1 MEHAQKTNMLS
12 LSEFAEKLGARLVG
26 DGSKPISGINT
37 IRDADEHQVCFL
49 TSSKHLK
56 ELQQTKAAAVI
67 VAEAVEACPT
77 AQVVVDDANR
87 GLITA
92 QEIFAPKLKKWE
104 GIHPTAVIDPDAVID
119 PTAAVGPH
127 ATIAAGVQIGAHSII
142 GAGCSIGEN
151 TCIGSHTRLDSNV
164 VVYHNCRIGDACI
177 IQANSTIGATGFG
190 YSYIDG
196 QHRLIP
202 HNGGV
207 IIEDGVEIGANSCVD
222 RAKFGNTVVGAG
234 TKIDNLVM
242 IAHNV
247 QIGKLCLLAGQV
259 GIAGSTKIG
268 NGVVLAGQSGVT
280 DNVTIGDGV
289 VITAKSVAMS
299 DIPAGQ
305 TVMGRRAQPI
315 NDELRCAGIYQRL
328 PELSKQVKELAKKV
342 EKLDAAKDD

>member
-1 MEHAQKTNMLS
+1 MLL
-12 LSEFAEKLGARLVG
+12 LSEFAEKLGARLIG

-37 IRDADEHQVCFL
+37 IRDADERQVCFL
-49 TSSKHLK
+49 TSSKYLK

-67 VAEAVEACPT
+67 VDTSVDGCPVT
-77 AQVVVDDANR
+77 QVVVNDANR
-87 GLITA
+87 GLIAA
-92 QEIFAPKLKKWE
+92 QEIFAPKLKKLE
-104 GIHPTAVIDPDAVID
+104 GIHPTAVIDPDAEID
-119 PTAAVGPH
+119 QTAAVGPH
-127 ATIAAGVQIGAHSII
+127 VTIAAGVKIGARSII
-142 GAGCSIGEN
+142 GAGCSVGEN
-151 TCIGSHTRLDSNV
+151 SIVGAHTRLDGNV
-164 VVYHNCRIGDACI
+164 VVYHNCRIGNACI
-177 IQANSTIGATGFG
+177 IQANCTIGTTGFG

-222 RAKFGNTVVGAG
+222 RAKFGNTVIGAG
-234 TKIDNLVM
+234 TKIDNLVQ

-268 NGVVLAGQSGVT
+268 DGVVFGGQSGAI

-289 VITAKSVAMS
+289 VVTAKTVIFS

-305 TVMGRRAQPI
+305 TLMGRRARPI
-315 NDELRCAGIYQRL
+315 NDELRSASIYQRL

-342 EKLDAAKDD
+342 QKLDAAKDD